1 MEDLFHINQLLHEL
15 GLIDVAW
22 YSVKHQSVDVRLE
35 LSLQYLCFNLCPPEF
50 DSQVIRHQQSL
61 ARVVDEF
68 LPKRS
73 SKIERTKH
81 VATRTMEE
89 SRNTSQDFALRSFS
103 TAGSAHEKISYIASH
118 KSGGQRIGRASYRVR
133 LQITLRGVRATSI
146 PLSHGETPG
155 FIRTLIIRCFCF
167 SRIL

>member
-35 LSLQYLCFNLCPPEF
+35 LSLQYLRFNLCPPEF
-50 DSQVIRHQQSL
+50 DSQIIRHEQSL
-61 ARVVDEF
+61 ARVLDKF

-81 VATRTMEE
+81 FATRTMEE
-89 SRNTSQDFALRSFS
+89 SRNASQDFALRSFS

-118 KSGGQRIGRASYRVR
+118 KSEGSKNWYGPVIGWVYRSD
-133 LQITLRGVRATSI
+133 TLRSPSRGHPFTFR
-146 PLSHGETPG
+146 ETPG
-155 FIRTLIIRCFCF
+155 FIRKL
-167 SRIL
+167 